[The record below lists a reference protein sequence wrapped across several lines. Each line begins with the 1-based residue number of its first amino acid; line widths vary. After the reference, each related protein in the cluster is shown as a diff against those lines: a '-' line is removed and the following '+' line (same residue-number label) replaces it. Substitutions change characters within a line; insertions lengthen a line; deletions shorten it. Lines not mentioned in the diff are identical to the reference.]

1 MKLILLLIG
10 LLCIAHP
17 MSAQKIDPASV
28 PQVIQTEFVKD
39 FPGVNADW
47 AQQGGRYIAS
57 FVQNKYKMQT
67 VYNTYG
73 TRLET
78 RVAIEEKELPE
89 PARDYM
95 KAHNTAG
102 VTEASKIITDMDK
115 VNFKVLAGS
124 EYLEFDAKGNY
135 LRSSAK

>member
-1 MKLILLLIG
+1 MLLW
-10 LLCIAHP
+10 LLCIAQP
-17 MSAQKIDPASV
+17 LSAQKIDPTSI
-28 PQVIQTEFVKD
+28 PQVIQTEFARD

-47 AQQGGRYIAS
+47 TRQAGQYVAG

-78 RVAIEEKELPE
+78 RVTIEEKELPE
-89 PARDYM
+89 SAREYM
-95 KAHNTAG
+95 KSHNTPA
-102 VTEASKIITDMDK
+102 VTEASKIITDKDQ

-135 LRSSAK
+135 LHTAAK